1 MLRNKWYLVCP
12 AIELTNKMITQK
24 ILGEDIILF
33 RTSEGEAVALEDRCC
48 HRNVKLSLG
57 YLNKDTVVCGYHG
70 WEYNSEGSC
79 TLIPSQL
86 PGTKIPPKAVI
97 KKYPLKEFNKWIW
110 VFVGDEEKA
119 KEVDPPNIPEMNEWD
134 FTYKTHV
141 FEADL
146 ESAAES
152 LIDPYHIKY
161 THKDS
166 IKQLLGQ
173 IEEFPA
179 EFRINFLD
187 DGIEGKY
194 YRANTAAVTEK
205 AYFGSDPQLEVY
217 YRFYYPNVSRL
228 ESKFK
233 ERTLLILEHFMQ
245 VDENRISMMQITLW
259 KNIFGFF
266 PPFGRWF
273 MAKKSNKIVNED
285 IALLRSQKAILD
297 RTKDNLHEVSVKGD
311 EISLAFRKYWRS
323 KMREGSEN
331 N

>member
-1 MLRNKWYLVCP
+1 MLRNKWYLICP
-12 AIELTNKMITQK
+12 TKDLKHKILKQR

-33 RTSEGEAVALEDRCC
+33 RTKQGNPVALEDRCC

-57 YLNKDTVVCGYHG
+57 YLNDESVVCGYHG
-70 WEYNSEGSC
+70 WEFNKEGSC
-79 TLIPSQL
+79 VLIPSQL
-86 PGTKIPPKAVI
+86 PDTKIPPKAVI
-97 KKYPLKEFNKWIW
+97 KRYPIKEFNKWIW
-110 VFVGDEEKA
+110 IFVGDEDKSD
-119 KEVDPPNIPEMNEWD
+119 KIDPPNIPEMNEWD
-134 FTYKTHV
+134 FTYNTHV

-179 EFRINFLD
+179 EFRINILD

-194 YRANTAAVTEK
+194 YRANTANFSEK
-205 AYFGSDPQLEVY
+205 MYFGDEPQLEVY
-217 YRFYYPNVSRL
+217 YRFYYPNISRL
-228 ESKFK
+228 ESRFK

-245 VDENRISMMQITLW
+245 VDEKNISMTQITLW

-266 PPFGRWF
+266 PAFGRWF
-273 MAKKSNKIVNED
+273 MAKKSDKIVGED
-285 IALLRSQKAILD
+285 IALLRSQRGILEK
-297 RTKDNLHEVSVKGD
+297 TKDNFHEVSVKGD
-311 EISLAFRKYWRS
+311 EISLSFRKYWRNRL
-323 KMREGSEN
+323 KEEE
-331 N
+331 

>member
-1 MLRNKWYLVCP
+1 MLRNKWYLICP
-12 AIELTNKMITQK
+12 SKDLKHEILKQR

-33 RTSEGEAVALEDRCC
+33 RTKSGNAVALEDRCC

-57 YLNKDTVVCGYHG
+57 YLNDESVVCGYHG
-70 WEYNSEGSC
+70 WEFNKTGSC
-79 TLIPSQL
+79 IMIPSQL
-86 PGTKIPPKAVI
+86 PDTKIPPKAEI
-97 KKYPLKEFNKWIW
+97 KKYPIKEFNKWVWI
-110 VFVGDEEKA
+110 FVGDEDKA
-119 KEVDPPNIPEMNEWD
+119 SNVEPPNIPEMNEWD
-134 FTYKTHV
+134 FTYNTHV

-179 EFRINFLD
+179 DFRINILE

-194 YRANTAAVTEK
+194 YRANTANYSEK
-205 AYFGSDPQLEVY
+205 MYFGSEPQLEVY
-217 YRFYYPNVSRL
+217 YRFYYPNISRL
-228 ESKFK
+228 ESRFK

-245 VDENRISMMQITLW
+245 VDEKNISMTQITLW

-266 PPFGRWF
+266 PAFGRWF
-273 MAKKSNKIVNED
+273 MAKKSDKIVGED
-285 IALLRSQKAILD
+285 IALLRSQKGILEK
-297 RTKDNLHEVSVKGD
+297 TKDNFHEVSVKGD
-311 EISLAFRKYWRS
+311 EISLSFRKYWRR
-323 KMREGSEN
+323 KLQEVD
-331 N
+331 

>member
-1 MLRNKWYLVCP
+1 MLRNKWYLICP
-12 AIELTNKMITQK
+12 SKDLKNEIITRK
-24 ILGEDIILF
+24 ILGEDIILY
-33 RTSEGEAVALEDRCC
+33 RTENGKAVALEDRCC

-57 YLNKDTVVCGYHG
+57 YLNGENVVCGYHG
-70 WEYNSEGSC
+70 WEYNCKGSC
-79 TLIPSQL
+79 VLIPSQL
-86 PGTKIPPKAVI
+86 PDTKTPPKAII
-97 KKYPLKEFNKWIW
+97 KKYPIKEFNKWIW
-110 VFVGDEEKA
+110 VFVGDETKSNVIE
-119 KEVDPPNIPEMNEWD
+119 PPNIPEMNDWD
-134 FTYKTHV
+134 FTYNTHV

-179 EFRINFLD
+179 EFRINILE

-194 YRANTAAVTEK
+194 YRANTANTSEK
-205 AYFGSDPQLEVY
+205 VYFGNDPQLEVY
-217 YRFYYPNVSRL
+217 YRFYYPNISRL
-228 ESKFK
+228 ESRFK

-245 VDENRISMMQITLW
+245 VDENLISMTQITLW

-266 PPFGRWF
+266 PAFGRYF

-285 IALLRSQKAILD
+285 IALLRSQKGILD
-297 RTKDNLHEVSVKGD
+297 KTRKDLHEVSVKGD
-311 EISLAFRKYWRS
+311 EISLAFRKFWR
-323 KMREGSEN
+323 KKLIEEDK
-331 N
+331 

>member
-1 MLRNKWYLVCP
+1 MLRNKWYLIC
-12 AIELTNKMITQK
+12 ASKDLKHELLSQRV
-24 ILGEDIILF
+24 LGEDIILF
-33 RTSEGEAVALEDRCC
+33 RTKSGAAVALEDRCC

-57 YLNKDTVVCGYHG
+57 YLNDESVVCGYHG
-70 WEYNSEGSC
+70 WEYKASGEC
-79 TLIPSQL
+79 VLIPSQL
-86 PGTKIPPKAVI
+86 PDTKIPPKARI
-97 KKYPLKEFNKWIW
+97 KRYPVLEFNRWVW
-110 VFVGDEEKA
+110 VFMGDNDKSD
-119 KEVDPPNIPEMNEWD
+119 KISPPDIKEMNEWD

-179 EFRINFLD
+179 DFKINFLD
-187 DGIEGKY
+187 DGIEGRY
-194 YRANTAAVTEK
+194 YRSNTANISEK
-205 AYFGSDPQLEVY
+205 MYFGKDPHLEVY
-217 YRFYYPNVSRL
+217 YRFYYPNISRL

-245 VDENRISMMQITLW
+245 VDETHISMTQITLW

-266 PPFGRWF
+266 PPFGRYF

-285 IALLRSQKAILD
+285 IALLRSQKGIID
-297 RTKDNLHEVSVKGD
+297 KSKDNLHEVSVKGD
-311 EISLAFRKYWRS
+311 EISLSFRKYWR
-323 KMREGSEN
+323 KKLTEEE
-331 N
+331 

>member
-1 MLRNKWYLVCP
+1 MLRNKWYLICP
-12 AIELTNKMITQK
+12 SKDLKNEIITRK
-24 ILGEDIILF
+24 ILGEDIILY
-33 RTSEGEAVALEDRCC
+33 RTVNGKAVALEDRCC

-57 YLNKDTVVCGYHG
+57 YLNGENVVCGYHG
-70 WEYNSEGSC
+70 WEYNCKGSC
-79 TLIPSQL
+79 VLIPSQL
-86 PGTKIPPKAVI
+86 PDTKTPPKAII
-97 KKYPLKEFNKWIW
+97 KKYPIKEFNKWIW
-110 VFVGDEEKA
+110 VFVGDETKSNFIE
-119 KEVDPPNIPEMNEWD
+119 PPNIPEMNDWD
-134 FTYKTHV
+134 FTYNTHV

-179 EFRINFLD
+179 EFRINILE

-194 YRANTAAVTEK
+194 YRANTANTSEK
-205 AYFGSDPQLEVY
+205 VYFGNEPQLEVY
-217 YRFYYPNVSRL
+217 YRFYYPNISRL
-228 ESKFK
+228 ESRFK

-245 VDENRISMMQITLW
+245 VDENLISMTQITLW

-266 PPFGRWF
+266 PAFGRYF

-285 IALLRSQKAILD
+285 IALLRSQKGILD
-297 RTKDNLHEVSVKGD
+297 KTRKDLHEVSVKGD
-311 EISLAFRKYWRS
+311 EISLAFRKFWR
-323 KMREGSEN
+323 KKLIEEDK
-331 N
+331 

>member
-12 AIELTNKMITQK
+12 AKELTNKMITQK

-97 KKYPLKEFNKWIW
+97 KKYPVKEFNKWIW

-119 KEVDPPNIPEMNEWD
+119 KDVDPPNIPEMNEWD

-179 EFRINFLD
+179 EFRINILE

-194 YRANTAAVTEK
+194 YRANTANTSEK
-205 AYFGSDPQLEVY
+205 VYFGNEPQLEVY
-217 YRFYYPNVSRL
+217 YRFYYPNISRL
-228 ESKFK
+228 ESRFK

-245 VDENRISMMQITLW
+245 VDENRISMTQITLW

-266 PPFGRWF
+266 PAFGRYF
-273 MAKKSNKIVNED
+273 M
-285 IALLRSQKAILD
+285 
-297 RTKDNLHEVSVKGD
+297 
-311 EISLAFRKYWRS
+311 S
-323 KMREGSEN
+323 KN
-331 N
+331 QIK

>member
-1 MLRNKWYLVCP
+1 MLRNKWYLICP
-12 AIELTNKMITQK
+12 SKDLKNEIMTQK
-24 ILGEDIILF
+24 ILGEDIILY
-33 RTSEGEAVALEDRCC
+33 RTKDGEAVALEDRCC

-57 YLNKDTVVCGYHG
+57 YLNDKNVVCGYHG
-70 WEYNSEGSC
+70 WEYNCEGAC
-79 TLIPSQL
+79 VLIPSQL
-86 PGTKIPPKAVI
+86 PDTKTPPKAII
-97 KKYPLKEFNKWIW
+97 KKYPIKEFNKWVWI
-110 VFVGDEEKA
+110 FIGDEKKSESI
-119 KEVDPPNIPEMNEWD
+119 DPPNIPEMNEWD

-179 EFRINFLD
+179 EFRINILD

-194 YRANTAAVTEK
+194 YRANTANLSEK
-205 AYFGSDPQLEVY
+205 MYFGTKPELEVR
-217 YRFYYPNVSRL
+217 YRFYYPNISRL

-245 VDENRISMMQITLW
+245 VDENKISMMQITLW

-273 MAKKSNKIVNED
+273 MARKSNKIVNED
-285 IALLRSQKAILD
+285 IALLRSQKGILD
-297 RTKDNLHEVSVKGD
+297 KTKDNFHEVSVKGD
-311 EISLAFRKYWRS
+311 EISLAFRKYWR
-323 KMREGSEN
+323 KRLKDEE
-331 N
+331 